1 MSAGSEQ
8 QPVVPGATPPASAPA
23 PASPP
28 LPHEPGVEPSPT
40 FWPDLLT
47 RLAAHESLTAQET
60 AEAMRAIMQGQAT
73 QAQMG
78 GFLMALRTK
87 GETAEELE
95 GLAAT
100 MLELAQAVEPPG
112 PVIDT
117 CGTGGDRAGT
127 LNVSTLGAIVCAG
140 AGVAVAKHGN
150 RAASSR
156 CGSADL
162 LEALGVR
169 IDLPPEGVRRCLE
182 EAGIAFMFAPV
193 FHPAM
198 AHAAVVRRELRVPT
212 AFNYLGPLTNPA
224 RPHAQIVGVSD
235 PRMLPLVADV
245 LARRGSTALVFRG
258 DDGLDELTTTGP
270 SRVFTVRD
278 GRSEEAE
285 LTPDDAGLG
294 RAAPGDLKGGDV
306 DLNVGIARSVLS
318 ADPGPARDI
327 VLLNAGAAL
336 WTAGRA
342 GDLRSGA
349 ALAARSIDSGAAAGV
364 LERWVA
370 ASNA

>member
-1 MSAGSEQ
+1 MTGPPQ
-8 QPVVPGATPPASAPA
+8 QPAGPA
-23 PASPP
+23 
-28 LPHEPGVEPSPT
+28 HEPGIEPSPT
-40 FWPDLLT
+40 FWPNLLT
-47 RLAAHESLTAQET
+47 RLASHESLSSDET
-60 AEAMRAIMQGQAT
+60 AEAMRAIMAGQAT
-73 QAQMG
+73 QAQLG

-87 GETAEELE
+87 GETADELA

-100 MLELAQAVEPPG
+100 MLELAQTVEPPG

-162 LEALGVR
+162 LEALGVT
-169 IDLPPEGVRRCLE
+169 ISLDAAGVRRCLE
-182 EAGIAFMFAPV
+182 QAGIGFMFAPV

-198 AHAAVVRRELRVPT
+198 AHAGVVRSQLRVPT
-212 AFNYLGPLTNPA
+212 AFNFLGPLTNPA

-235 PRMLPLVADV
+235 ARMLPLLAEV
-245 LARRGSTALVFRG
+245 LARRGTRALVFRG

-270 SRVFTVRD
+270 SRVFTVAD
-278 GRSEEAE
+278 GGVEEGHIA
-285 LTPDDAGLG
+285 PGDAGLD
-294 RAAPGDLKGGDV
+294 AANADDLKGGDV
-306 DLNVGIARSVLS
+306 EHNVAIARSVL
-318 ADPGPARDI
+318 AGDLGPARDV

-336 WTAGRA
+336 WTAGHSA
-342 GDLRSGA
+342 DLTSGVGA
-349 ALAARSIDSGAAAGV
+349 AAGSVDSGAAADV
-364 LERWVA
+364 LDRWVSA
-370 ASNA
+370 AAG

>member
-1 MSAGSEQ
+1 MTSGADQPSASA
-8 QPVVPGATPPASAPA
+8 QPGPGVAAAPPA
-23 PASPP
+23 
-28 LPHEPGVEPSPT
+28 PGVEPSPT
-40 FWPDLLT
+40 FWPNLLT
-47 RLAAHESLTAQET
+47 RLAAHESLSMEET

-100 MLELAQAVEPPG
+100 MLELAQAVDPPG

-127 LNVSTLGAIVCAG
+127 LNVSTLGAMVCAG

-162 LEALGVR
+162 LEALGVK
-169 IDLPPEGVRRCLE
+169 IDLDPGGVRRCLE
-182 EAGIAFMFAPV
+182 EAGIGFMFAPV

-212 AFNYLGPLTNPA
+212 AFNFLGPLTNPA
-224 RPHAQIVGVSD
+224 RPYAQIVGVSD
-235 PRMLPLVADV
+235 ARMLPLVAEV
-245 LARRGSTALVFRG
+245 LARRGTRALVFRG

-270 SRVFTVRD
+270 SHVFTVAA
-278 GRSEEAE
+278 GVSEGE
-285 LTPDDAGLG
+285 LTPEEAGLR
-294 RAAPGDLKGGDV
+294 RASPDDLKGGDIE
-306 DLNVGIARSVLS
+306 LNVAIARAVL
-318 ADPGPARDI
+318 AGDPGPARDV

-336 WTAGRA
+336 WTAGEA
-342 GDLRSGA
+342 DDLQGGVA
-349 ALAARSIDSGAAAGV
+349 AAARSIDSGAAAGV
-364 LERWVA
+364 LDRWIA
-370 ASNA
+370 AP

>member
-1 MSAGSEQ
+1 MSGPSP
-8 QPVVPGATPPASAPA
+8 QPVARA
-23 PASPP
+23 
-28 LPHEPGVEPSPT
+28 HEPGIEPSPT
-40 FWPDLLT
+40 FWPSLLT
-47 RLAAHESLTAQET
+47 RLASHESLSSDET
-60 AEAMRAIMQGQAT
+60 AEAMRAIMAGQAT
-73 QAQMG
+73 QAQLG

-87 GETAEELE
+87 GETADELA

-127 LNVSTLGAIVCAG
+127 LNVSTLGAVVCAG

-162 LEALGVR
+162 LEALGVT
-169 IDLPPEGVRRCLE
+169 ISLDAAGVRRCLE
-182 EAGIAFMFAPV
+182 QAGIAFMFAPV

-198 AHAAVVRRELRVPT
+198 AHAGVVRSQLRVPT
-212 AFNYLGPLTNPA
+212 AFNFLGPLTNPA

-235 PRMLPLVADV
+235 ARMLPLVAEV
-245 LARRGSTALVFRG
+245 LARRGTRALVFRG

-270 SRVFTVRD
+270 SHVFTVAG
-278 GRSEEAE
+278 GRVEEGQLA
-285 LTPDDAGLG
+285 PGDAGLEI
-294 RAAPGDLKGGDV
+294 ADAVDLRGGDV
-306 DLNVGIARSVLS
+306 EHNVEIARAVL
-318 ADPGPARDI
+318 AGDPGPARDV

-336 WTAGRA
+336 WTAGHST
-342 GDLRSGA
+342 D
-349 ALAARSIDSGAAAGV
+349 LAAGVAAAAGSIDSGAAADV
-364 LERWVA
+364 LDRWVA
-370 ASNA
+370 AAAG